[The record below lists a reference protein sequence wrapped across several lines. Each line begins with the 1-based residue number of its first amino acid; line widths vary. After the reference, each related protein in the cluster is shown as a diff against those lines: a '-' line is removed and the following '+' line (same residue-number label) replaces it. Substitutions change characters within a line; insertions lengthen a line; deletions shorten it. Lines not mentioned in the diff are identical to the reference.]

1 MFGEW
6 CKGLQYLLLSATE
19 YIPSR
24 TIIQFEGENGLLFSR
39 NGKSCGMNI
48 SLTMN
53 LLLDM
58 GMYFEAGIQYIHNFI
73 FFSRRERKK
82 QGRRDERF

>member
-1 MFGEW
+1 MN
-6 CKGLQYLLLSATE
+6 GLQIFYKITE
-19 YIPSR
+19 KGKGVPD
-24 TIIQFEGENGLLFSR
+24 FEGENGLLFSR